1 MRRLF
6 LFLLFQLFWIPVISQ
21 QEFTFRTVSGKS
33 PDCTVDVREFALS
46 MAAGADNMSM
56 RSAPRITHPTDTA
69 INWIDRIHNMPQY
82 MKDFYNL
89 YANCVEKAFNGESSW
104 LTDPEMGVELVDEYG
119 DPCYCVIIN
128 KWNET
133 ISFTMPADQD
143 GQFNYYVDSIFNDH
157 IRLIEDTISCFM
169 PYLIAC
175 LNYDIPEAFWI
186 GNEYSWTRSRNYTS
200 VGSYSY
206 DGKTINGTINYSFQ
220 LMLILESYDFR
231 FIIPEFG
238 TPESV
243 FDGIVEYNGLIQNIL
258 KELPDTST
266 YHQIKYLNN
275 WLTTHNSYSSAS
287 YYGKEFPTISRSP
300 MSALKGSTGYNG
312 PVCEGYSRAFKILCD
327 KIGVPA
333 TLAVGN
339 ARSYPD
345 DIAEGHMWNEVKM
358 DDGKWYGVDVT
369 WNDPERRDKMDVAQ
383 SGSENEEWLLL
394 GKKSIVHDWAF
405 EDSHPF
411 SLDGYDGY
419 ADFWDCRIQSFLGD
433 YSYDVPNSVSD
444 TFIDREVI
452 EVHSLTGSVI
462 GIYDSIDEALEHLS
476 KGVYIIG
483 DRKYVVK

>member
-82 MKDFYNL
+82 MKDFYDR
-89 YANCVEKAFNGESSW
+89 YANCVDNALNGEINW
-104 LTDPEMGVELVDEYG
+104 LTDPEMGIKGVDMYG
-119 DPCYCVIIN
+119 DVEYYVIIN
-128 KWNET
+128 EWNDDFP
-133 ISFTMPADQD
+133 FTFPVGLSS
-143 GQFNYYVDSIFNDH
+143 GQFSLYVDSVFEDH
-157 IRLIEDTISCFM
+157 ISVIVDSMSVFM
-169 PYLIAC
+169 PFLFFCID
-175 LNYDIPEAFWI
+175 YDIPEAFWI
-186 GNEYSWTRSRNYTS
+186 ERGLKWNY
-200 VGSYSY
+200 GYGYGCSY
-206 DGKTINGTINYSFQ
+206 DPEKGVGTISYILQLNLVLENENYR
-220 LMLILESYDFR
+220 LIIPKYDTLESVY
-231 FIIPEFG
+231 
-238 TPESV
+238 
-243 FDGIVEYNGLIQNIL
+243 DGIVEYNGLIQNIL